1 MSLEMNK
8 TTDINPIV
16 AELEAL
22 REQLA
27 RESAETRDLLKS
39 VVEEIRGVREKL
51 EAIKREDLQV
61 IRRLSGD
68 II

>member
-1 MSLEMNK
+1 MAVPTN
-8 TTDINPIV
+8 TATDITPIV
-16 AELEAL
+16 EELKAL

-39 VVEEIRGVREKL
+39 VIEEIRSVRGDL
-51 EAIKREDLQV
+51 EV
-61 IRRLSGD
+61 IRKLSGD

>member
-1 MSLEMNK
+1 MAVPTN
-8 TTDINPIV
+8 TATDITPIV
-16 AELEAL
+16 EELKAL

-39 VVEEIRGVREKL
+39 VVEEIQSVGRQLERIREL
-51 EAIKREDLQV
+51 L
-61 IRRLSGD
+61 GD

>member
-1 MSLEMNK
+1 MAVPTNIA
-8 TTDINPIV
+8 TDITPIV
-16 AELEAL
+16 EELKAL

-39 VVEEIRGVREKL
+39 VIEEIWSVRGDL
-51 EAIKREDLQV
+51 EV

>member
-1 MSLEMNK
+1 MAVNPNR
-8 TTDINPIV
+8 TTDITPIV
-16 AELEAL
+16 EELKAL

-39 VVEEIRGVREKL
+39 VIEEIRSVRGDL
-51 EAIKREDLQV
+51 EV

>member
-1 MSLEMNK
+1 MAVTPNR
-8 TTDINPIV
+8 TTDITPMV
-16 AELEAL
+16 EELKAL

-39 VVEEIRGVREKL
+39 VVKEIQSVGGQLERIREL
-51 EAIKREDLQV
+51 L
-61 IRRLSGD
+61 GD

>member
-1 MSLEMNK
+1 MMAVNPNR
-8 TTDINPIV
+8 TTDITPIV
-16 AELEAL
+16 EELKAL

-27 RESAETRDLLKS
+27 RESAETQNLLKS
-39 VVEEIRGVREKL
+39 LIEEIRSVRGDL
-51 EAIKREDLQV
+51 EV

>member
-1 MSLEMNK
+1 MSVHIRK
-8 TTDINPIV
+8 TDITPII
-16 AELEAL
+16 EEMKAL

-27 RESAETRDLLKS
+27 RESAEARDLLKS
-39 VVEEIRGVREKL
+39 IVEEIRGVRGEL

-61 IRRLSGD
+61 IRKLLGD

>member
-1 MSLEMNK
+1 MAIPTN
-8 TTDINPIV
+8 TATDITPIV
-16 AELEAL
+16 EELKAL

-39 VVEEIRGVREKL
+39 VIEEIRGVRGDL
-51 EAIKREDLQV
+51 EV

>member
-1 MSLEMNK
+1 MAVHIRE
-8 TTDINPIV
+8 TDITPMV
-16 AELEAL
+16 EELKAL

-27 RESAETRDLLKS
+27 RESAETQDLLKS
-39 VVEEIRGVREKL
+39 LIEEIRSVRG
-51 EAIKREDLQV
+51 DLKV

>member
-1 MSLEMNK
+1 MAVNPNR
-8 TTDINPIV
+8 TTDITPIV
-16 AELEAL
+16 EELKAL

-27 RESAETRDLLKS
+27 RESAETQNLLKS
-39 VVEEIRGVREKL
+39 LIEEIRSVRGDL
-51 EAIKREDLQV
+51 EV

>member
-1 MSLEMNK
+1 MAVPTN
-8 TTDINPIV
+8 TATDITPIV
-16 AELEAL
+16 EELKAL

-39 VVEEIRGVREKL
+39 VVEEIRSVRGDL
-51 EAIKREDLQV
+51 EV